1 MTTPTIKIDTSLGK
15 WGYYGECSLI
25 NYTAALPEP
34 SVEPIPDETIATVV
48 ATSGKTVNLRVG
60 PSTKRKLVERV
71 PLGSKVTILKDEG
84 VAIPEKGRIRVLIP
98 FMERNGFSDGNGWWY
113 PMPDKQ

>member
-1 MTTPTIKIDTSLGK
+1 M
-15 WGYYGECSLI
+15 
-25 NYTAALPEP
+25 PEP

-84 VAIPEKGRIRVLIP
+84 DWDRVQYGSKVGYMMEKYL
-98 FMERNGFSDGNGWWY
+98 METSG
-113 PMPDKQ
+113 KEAA